1 MLVVKGKA
9 CLRGFGLENFKL
21 KIGKIEIV
29 LEELVIENK
38 SVILLIEIGN
48 KNVNEDLRL
57 KYCYLDLRFLNVY
70 EIFKLCSEVVLIV
83 CNVLV

>member
-1 MLVVKGKA
+1 MLVVKGKV

-21 KIGKIEIV
+21 KMGKIEIV

-48 KNVNEDLRL
+48 KNVNEDLCL
-57 KYCYLDLRFLNVY
+57 KYCYLDLCFLNVY
-70 EIFKLCSEVVLIV
+70 EIFKLCSEVVLII
-83 CNVLV
+83 CNILV

>member
-1 MLVVKGKA
+1 MLVVKGKV

-21 KIGKIEIV
+21 KMGKIEIV

-70 EIFKLCSEVVLIV
+70 EIFKLCSEVVLII
-83 CNVLV
+83 CNILV